1 MGVGHRRTRERTG
14 VVLSNRGQWLRRGA
28 STEALLGPSQLPDI
42 EREETFKVIHGCPRP
57 TVPAGRT
64 VIAAKPLG
72 GGGGPW
78 RHRAPH
84 DRSETRGRRGPG
96 GALLVSTSTD
106 FPI

>member
-1 MGVGHRRTRERTG
+1 MGVGHRRTRERTEGG

-64 VIAAKPLG
+64 VIAANPLGDWGEVGAPGGTVHRKRG
-72 GGGGPW
+72 GGG
-78 RHRAPH
+78 APA
-84 DRSETRGRRGPG
+84 G
-96 GALLVSTSTD
+96 LY
-106 FPI
+106 